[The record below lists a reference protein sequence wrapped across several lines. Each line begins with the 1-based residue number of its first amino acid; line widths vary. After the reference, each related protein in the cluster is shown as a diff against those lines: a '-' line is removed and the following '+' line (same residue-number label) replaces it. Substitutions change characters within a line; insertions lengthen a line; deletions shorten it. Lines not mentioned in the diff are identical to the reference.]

1 MDESLR
7 GKLLIAS
14 PALDDPNF
22 ERSVVLITEHSD
34 EGAMGIV
41 LNHPSETFAVEL
53 VPDLAEIAGSES
65 VYVGGPVEPNA
76 VVLLAEFSD
85 PSAAAW
91 VVVAD
96 VGLASADREFSEL
109 EDAVRRGRLYAGY
122 SGWAAGQLEE
132 ELDADAWIVEAPMPK
147 ELFPDDPDSLW
158 SDVLTRMGGQFAIVA
173 RMPEDPSLN

>member
-1 MDESLR
+1 M
-7 GKLLIAS
+7 
-14 PALDDPNF
+14 
-22 ERSVVLITEHSD
+22 
-34 EGAMGIV
+34 
-41 LNHPSETFAVEL
+41 
-53 VPDLAEIAGSES
+53 
-65 VYVGGPVEPNA
+65 
-76 VVLLAEFSD
+76 
-85 PSAAAW
+85 
-91 VVVAD
+91 VVAD

-122 SGWAAGQLEE
+122 SGWAAGQLDK